1 MGELGYSW
9 GPVCLVCIDMA
20 VLSLLA
26 QWLKT
31 HTLSFVDVRFI
42 AYHKNPDS
50 NSWVVLAIV
59 EGLPFRVV

>member
-9 GPVCLVCIDMA
+9 GPVCLVCNDMA

-26 QWLKT
+26 LWLKT
-31 HTLSFVDVRFI
+31 HCG
-42 AYHKNPDS
+42 
-50 NSWVVLAIV
+50 SWVVLAIV